1 MADFDGATVT
11 IPDENIISYV
21 VSYYRP
27 HEVFPIIELEIW
39 ALNNGFTTDRVL
51 KIQEE
56 MG

>member
-11 IPDENIISYV
+11 IPDEDIISYV

-27 HEVFPIIELEIW
+27 HEVFSIIELEIW
-39 ALNNGFTTDRVL
+39 ALNNGFKTDRVL